1 MTSPDLST
9 ARGHLRNLAT
19 EMMERLDEFLGS
31 HDEDIPMMIDT
42 VSAALVEDMEDPESP
57 TGEQSAARALRLM
70 PRPEPEFWL
79 TYLGRLI
86 SQRIG
91 YGSPVVPRAHAA
103 AILGISRQRVSQLE
117 HAHGERHLQTAAPP
131 EGQTS
136 GVTNES
142 VLRQLRAV
150 SGRG

>member
-1 MTSPDLST
+1 MTSPDPT
-9 ARGHLRNLAT
+9 VARGHLRNLAT

-31 HDEDIPMMIDT
+31 HDEEIPAMIDA
-42 VSAALVEDMEDPESP
+42 VSTALADDMEDPESP

-70 PRPEPEFWL
+70 PRAEPEFWL
-79 TYLGRLI
+79 TDLGRLI
-86 SQRIG
+86 AARIG
-91 YGSPVVPRAHAA
+91 YGAVLVPRAHAA

-117 HAHGERHLQTAAPP
+117 HSDGDRRLVTAFAPD
-131 EGQTS
+131 GTS

-150 SGRG
+150 NKRG